1 LLGHWQQTLKH
12 RIGCTGVGLH
22 SGRKVRLELT
32 PAEAGSGIWFRRTDL
47 PGAPAVAA
55 RWDMVGDTQL
65 CTTLTDGKGV
75 SVITIEHLMAALAGM
90 GVDNAVIE
98 LDGPEVPAMDGSA
111 APFVF
116 LIECAGLEEQLAPR
130 RYVEV
135 LRPVRVSDGEARATL
150 TPSDGFSIGF
160 DIDFRA
166 AAIGRQRAFFDGGS
180 DSFKAALAGARTF
193 GMIEEV
199 DGLKARGFA
208 LGGSLDNAV
217 VVSGERVL
225 NAGGLRYADEFV
237 RHKMLDSLGDLALA
251 AAPILGHFHGSRSG
265 HALNN
270 RLLQALFADAR
281 AWRLVDG
288 TAIAERGAALVA
300 NA

>member
-1 LLGHWQQTLKH
+1 LLGNWQKTLRQ
-12 RIGCTGVGLH
+12 RIGCTGIGLH
-22 SGRKVRLELT
+22 TGRKVRLELV

-47 PGAPAVAA
+47 PGTPLVAA
-55 RWDMVGDTQL
+55 RWDGVRESVL
-65 CTTLTDGKGV
+65 CTTVGEDEPATV
-75 SVITIEHLMAALAGM
+75 MTVEHLVAALAGL
-90 GVDNAVIE
+90 GVDNVVIE

-116 LIECAGLEEQLAPR
+116 LIECAGLEEQAAPR

-135 LRPVRVSDGEARATL
+135 LRPVRVSDGEARAAL

-166 AAIGRQRAFFDGGS
+166 AAIGRQRGYFDAAR
-180 DSFKAALAGARTF
+180 DSFKRTLAGARTF
-193 GMIEEV
+193 GLIEEV
-199 DGLKARGFA
+199 EHMRSRGLA

-217 VVSGERVL
+217 VVADDQVL
-225 NAGGLRYADEFV
+225 NAGGLRYRDEFV
-237 RHKMLDSLGDLALA
+237 RHKMLDTLGDLALA
-251 AAPILGHFHGSRSG
+251 GAPILGHFHGSRSG

-270 RLLQALFADAR
+270 RLLRALFADAR
-281 AWRLVDG
+281 AWRMVDG
-288 TAIAERGAALVA
+288 ASAASANGLVA

>member
-1 LLGHWQQTLKH
+1 LLGQWQKTLKH
-12 RIGCTGVGLH
+12 RIGCTGIGLH

-47 PGAPAVAA
+47 AGAPALAA

-65 CTTLTDGKGV
+65 CTTLSDGNGAAV
-75 SVITIEHLMAALAGM
+75 RTIEHLMAALAGM
-90 GVDNAVIE
+90 GVDNVVVE

-116 LIECAGLEEQLAPR
+116 LIECAGLEEQDAPR

-135 LRPVRVSDGEARATL
+135 LRPVRVSEGEARATL

-166 AAIGRQRAFFDGGS
+166 AAIGRQRAFFDGS
-180 DSFKAALAGARTF
+180 ADSFKAALSGARTF
-193 GMIEEV
+193 GMAEEV
-199 DGLKARGFA
+199 ADLQSRGLA

-217 VVSGERVL
+217 VVSGSQVL
-225 NAGGLRYADEFV
+225 NAGGLRYTDEFV

-251 AAPILGHFHGSRSG
+251 GAPILGHFHGSRSS

-270 RLLQALFADAR
+270 RLLQALFADQR

-288 TAIAERGAALVA
+288 VAIAERAALVA

>member
-1 LLGHWQQTLKH
+1 LLGHWQKTLRQ
-12 RIGCTGVGLH
+12 RIGCTGIGLH
-22 SGRKVRLELT
+22 TGKKVRLELA
-32 PAEAGSGIWFRRTDL
+32 PAEAGSGIWFRRVDR
-47 PGAPAVAA
+47 PGAPAIAA
-55 RWDMVGDTQL
+55 RWDMVSDTQL
-65 CTTLTDGKGV
+65 CTTLAGDG
-75 SVITIEHLMAALAGM
+75 ITVMTVEHLMAALAGM

-98 LDGPEVPAMDGSA
+98 LDGPEVPAMDGSS

-116 LIECAGLEEQLAPR
+116 LIECAGLDEQPAPR
-130 RYVEV
+130 RYIEV
-135 LRPVRVSDGEARATL
+135 LRPIRVSDNDARAAL

-166 AAIGRQRAFFDGGS
+166 AAIGRQRAFFDGGVE
-180 DSFKAALAGARTF
+180 SFKAALSEARTF
-193 GMIEEV
+193 GMAEEV
-199 DGLKARGFA
+199 EHLKSRGLA

-251 AAPILGHFHGSRSG
+251 GAPILGHFHGSRSG

-270 RLLQALFADAR
+270 RLLQAMFADER

-288 TAIAERGAALVA
+288 PALAERIALVA